1 MVQSTLTNGTTAPPL
16 PEVLYITT
24 ADATRVPS
32 PGTLRALKA
41 ETGKDWDEMM
51 GPDADA
57 ADRFQTT
64 IWVKL
69 RRDRPALRWDECAD
83 VELEINDAAVT
94 PDPLESSDS
103 ETSRRSAGS
112 GV

>member
-1 MVQSTLTNGTTAPPL
+1 MVEVNGSTIAVQL
-16 PEVLYITT
+16 PAIVTI
-24 ADATRVPS
+24 AASDAGRIPS
-32 PGTLRALKA
+32 PGTLRTLKA
-41 ETGKDWDEMM
+41 QTGKDWDEMM

-69 RRDRPALRWDECAD
+69 RRDIPDLRWDDCAD
-83 VELEINDAAVT
+83 VEVEITDAVAVV
-94 PDPLESSDS
+94 DPLDSSAPA
-103 ETSRRSAGS
+103 TSPSSAGS